1 MTRLPNRMTNAAY
14 EKALRDAEKQ
24 LAITNEEHLRAQS
37 TWDNTSVGKCGVQGF
52 LANWLELQKSA
63 RQLRKKQDHLNFLRE
78 FEREWNKD

>member
-37 TWDNTSVGKCGVQGF
+37 TWDNTSVGKCGVWGY
-52 LANWLELQKSA
+52 LATWLQLQKSA
-63 RQLRKKQDHLNFLRE
+63 SQLRKNQAHLNFLRE
-78 FEREWNKD
+78 FEQEQNKG